1 MRDHRELE
9 VWQKAMDLAADVYA
23 ATRALPAEEKFGMCN
38 QMRRAAVSIASN
50 IAEGAAR
57 RTTKDFMAFAH
68 TAPGSL
74 AELETQMLL
83 AARIGFQIDVEV
95 WAPKLRELGR
105 LLNGLIRSLHA
116 KIKAGTHLR

>member
-9 VWQKAMDLAADVYA
+9 VWQKAMDLAVAVYV
-23 ATRALPAEEKFGMCN
+23 ATRLLPHEERYGLCS

-68 TAPGSL
+68 HARGSL

-83 AARIGFQIDVEV
+83 AARIGFAVDADV
-95 WAPKLRELGR
+95 WIPKLQELGR
-105 LLNGLIRSLHA
+105 LLNGLIRSLQA
-116 KIKAGTHLR
+116 KVQ